1 MLKLVAKETIQNLF
15 FHCHVAHFVWRVV
28 QVAFGLRPPKNTKEF
43 FGPWQG
49 QVDSKLRSQVCVG
62 ASAIVWSI
70 WLSRKD
76 VIFYKK
82 RIYSYLQVIFRATYM
97 LLVHPSEGERQANS
111 KVGMSYVRDSINGDF
126 CQAWVAVF

>member
-62 ASAIVWSI
+62 ASAILWSI
-70 WLSRKD
+70 
-76 VIFYKK
+76 
-82 RIYSYLQVIFRATYM
+82 
-97 LLVHPSEGERQANS
+97 
-111 KVGMSYVRDSINGDF
+111 
-126 CQAWVAVF
+126 